1 MEKPTEVKLCS
12 ACGKNPRVDQRDKS
26 TNTQCSECK
35 YDVQKKWTAN
45 KANQDQ
51 AQAFAAGVAATKIFV
66 AGQFEKAIRG
76 ASINGFEAARLV
88 LACKGPSFSQGP
100 DSPLS

>member
-1 MEKPTEVKLCS
+1 MEKPPEVKLCS
-12 ACGKNPRVDQRDKS
+12 ACGKNPRVDQKEKS

-35 YDVQKKWTAN
+35 YEAQKKWTMN

-51 AQAFAAGVAATKIFV
+51 AQAFAAGVTATKAYV
-66 AGQFEKAIRG
+66 ATEFEQKIRG

-88 LACKGPSFSQGP
+88 RVCNGPFLPAS
-100 DSPLS
+100 